1 MQREDSSSVAPKL
14 RNDEEARSGAAAA
27 LGRAR
32 SRPAIGTALYSRDAS
47 VIAKG
52 SDGRFS
58 PNHIRG
64 QACIPLPARAAAG
77 PSRRGSGTG
86 RAGGAVPCGGA
97 WSSRTRMD
105 TIQRSTS
112 IGVALVGPGVLNLD
126 VTRHLAPYGVHF
138 APDPS
143 SQQSC
148 SIGGNVANNSG
159 GPHCLA
165 YGVTSAHVVALE
177 VVLPDGEIAVLGG
190 LDPEPA
196 GLDLR
201 GAFGAVKARWALTK
215 IAVRLTPNPPT
226 IRTMLI
232 DFESVAEAGATVS
245 GIIAA
250 GVVPAAIEMMDALT
264 TRAVEDFVHAGYPT
278 DAAAI
283 LLVEVDGL
291 PGGVEH
297 DTQTVTAVA
306 QANRA
311 RTIASPPMPPNAAL
325 LGRDASPR
333 SAALPASSRTITA
346 QTRCPSTH
354 SSKFNRFTRSRRST
368 DLFVMNVSTR

>member
-1 MQREDSSSVAPKL
+1 M
-14 RNDEEARSGAAAA
+14 
-27 LGRAR
+27 
-32 SRPAIGTALYSRDAS
+32 
-47 VIAKG
+47 VIA
-52 SDGRFS
+52 
-58 PNHIRG
+58 
-64 QACIPLPARAAAG
+64 
-77 PSRRGSGTG
+77 T
-86 RAGGAVPCGGA
+86 
-97 WSSRTRMD
+97 TRMD
-105 TIQRSTS
+105 TIHEVDLAS
-112 IGVALVGPGVLNLD
+112 GVAWVGPGVLNLD

-177 VVLPDGEIAVLGG
+177 VVLPDGELAVLGG

-201 GAFGAVKARWALTK
+201 GAFVGSEGTMGIATK

-232 DFESVAEAGATVS
+232 DFESVADAGATVS

-297 DTQTVTAVA
+297 DTETVTSVA
-306 QANRA
+306 RANRA
-311 RTIASPPMPPNAAL
+311 RTIRIAADETERAAL
-325 LGRDASPR
+325 WKGRK
-333 SAALPASSRTITA
+333 SAFRRDRPHQAELLPARHRSSRA
-346 QTRCPSTH
+346 RV
-354 SSKFNRFTRSRRST
+354 SSKCSNASTRSRRNTTCS
-368 DLFVMNVSTR
+368 